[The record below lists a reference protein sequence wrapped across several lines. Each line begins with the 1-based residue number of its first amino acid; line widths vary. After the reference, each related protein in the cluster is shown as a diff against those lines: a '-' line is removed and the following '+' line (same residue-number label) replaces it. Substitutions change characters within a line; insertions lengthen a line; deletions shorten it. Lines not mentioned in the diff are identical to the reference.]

1 MTRTTIDIDAPIL
14 KEIKE
19 IQKKEGRAL
28 GKLVS
33 ELLLEGLAK
42 RRSVSGTQKFNWISK
57 PMQALVDLTDKEAL
71 YAILDRKED

>member
-14 KEIKE
+14 DEIKE
-19 IQKKEGRAL
+19 IQKKEGKAL

-42 RRSVSGTQKFNWISK
+42 RRFVPETTKFNWISK
-57 PMQALVDLTDKEAL
+57 PMQALVDLADKEAL
-71 YAILDRKED
+71 FAILDRKEE